1 MKTVNDFNFKG
12 KKAIVRVDFNV
23 PYDENFRITDDTRIQ
38 AAAPTIKK
46 ILADGGS
53 VILMSHLGR
62 PKGEVN
68 DKYSLRHIVDHVSK
82 VLGVPVKFV
91 SDCVGPVAEK
101 AAADI
106 KPGEVILLENLRF
119 HPEEEK
125 GDEKFAKELASLA
138 DIYVNDAYGT
148 AHRAHASTTIIA
160 KFMGPNKCFGLL
172 MAKEV
177 EAIKK
182 ILKDGEHPV
191 TAILGGAKIS
201 SKLPIIYNMLES
213 VDNLILGGGMAYTFI
228 KARGGKIGRSLHE
241 DEYLETTEEI
251 RAKAAE
257 RGVKL
262 YLTLDAIATE
272 EFSETAP
279 TKIFASDEIED
290 GWEAMDIWE
299 KTTKLFTDVVK
310 ESKTVLWNGPMG
322 VFEMPKFA
330 KGTIAI
336 AEAMAEATKKNGAFT
351 LVGGGDSVA
360 AVKQYGYADKVSYVS
375 TGGGAMLESLEGKVL
390 PGVAAI
396 EEN

>member
-82 VLGVPVKFV
+82 VLGMPVKFV

-213 VDNLILGGGMAYTFI
+213 VANLILGGGMAYTFI

>member
-23 PYDENFRITDDTRIQ
+23 PYDENFHITDDTRIQ

-68 DKYSLRHIVDHVSK
+68 DKYSLRHIVDHVSE

-101 AAADI
+101 AAADL
-106 KPGEVILLENLRF
+106 KPGEVMLLENLRF

-330 KGTIAI
+330 KGTVAI
-336 AEAMAEATKKNGAFT
+336 AEAMAEATRHGAFT

-360 AVKQYGYADKVSYVS
+360 AVKQYGYAEKVSYVS

>member
-12 KKAIVRVDFNV
+12 RKAIVRVDFNV

-46 ILADGGS
+46 ILSDGGS

-62 PKGEVN
+62 PKGQVN
-68 DKYSLRHIVDHVSK
+68 DKYSLRHIVDHVAQ
-82 VLGVPVKFV
+82 VLGVPVKFA
-91 SDCVGPVAEK
+91 SDCVGPEAEK
-101 AAADI
+101 AAADL
-106 KPGEVILLENLRF
+106 KPGEVLLLENLRF

-125 GDEKFAKELASLA
+125 GDEAFAKQLAGLA

-148 AHRAHASTTIIA
+148 AHRAHASTTVIA
-160 KFMGPNKCFGLL
+160 HFMGSEKCFGLL

-177 EAIKK
+177 ESIKK
-182 ILKDGEHPV
+182 VLKDGEHPV
-191 TAILGGAKIS
+191 TAILGGAKVS

-241 DEYLETTEEI
+241 DEYLATTEEI

-257 RGVKL
+257 KGVKL
-262 YLTLDAIATE
+262 YLTLDVIATE

-279 TKIFASDEIED
+279 TQIFASNAIED
-290 GWEAMDIWE
+290 SWEAMDVWE
-299 KTTKLFTDVVK
+299 DTRALFSKVIK

-330 KGTIAI
+330 KGTVAI
-336 AEAMAEATKKNGAFT
+336 AEAMAEATKNGAFT

-375 TGGGAMLESLEGKVL
+375 TGGGAMLESLEGKIL

-396 EEN
+396 EEE

>member
-23 PYDENFRITDDTRIQ
+23 PYDENFHITDDTRIQ

-101 AAADI
+101 AAADL

-160 KFMGPNKCFGLL
+160 KFMGTNKCFGLL

-279 TKIFASDEIED
+279 TKIFASDQIED

>member
-23 PYDENFRITDDTRIQ
+23 PYDENFHITDDTRIQ

-68 DKYSLRHIVDHVSK
+68 DKYSLRHIVDHVSE

-101 AAADI
+101 AATDL
-106 KPGEVILLENLRF
+106 KPGEVMLLENLRF

-330 KGTIAI
+330 KGTVAI
-336 AEAMAEATKKNGAFT
+336 AEAMAEATRHGAFT

-360 AVKQYGYADKVSYVS
+360 AVKQYGYAEKVSYVS

>member
-12 KKAIVRVDFNV
+12 RKAIVRVDFNV
-23 PYDENFRITDDTRIQ
+23 PYDENFHITDDTRIR
-38 AAAPTIKK
+38 AAAPTIQK
-46 ILADGGS
+46 ILKDGGS

-62 PKGEVN
+62 PKGQVN
-68 DKYSLRHIVDHVSK
+68 DKYSLRHIVDHVSQ

-91 SDCVGPVAEK
+91 PDCVGPEVEK
-101 AAADI
+101 AAKEL
-106 KPGEVILLENLRF
+106 KPGEVLLLENLRF

-125 GDEKFAKELASLA
+125 GDEAFAKQLASLA

-148 AHRAHASTTIIA
+148 AHRAHASTTVIA
-160 KFMGPNKCFGLL
+160 KFMGSQKCFGLL

-177 EAIKK
+177 DAIKK

-191 TAILGGAKIS
+191 TAILGGAKVS

-257 RGVKL
+257 KGVKL
-262 YLTLDAIATE
+262 YFTKDVIATE
-272 EFSETAP
+272 VFSEDAP
-279 TKIFASDEIED
+279 SKIFAADQIED
-290 GWEAMDIWE
+290 GWEAMDIWME
-299 KTTKLFTDVVK
+299 TRKYFADVIK
-310 ESKTVLWNGPMG
+310 ASKTVLWNGPMG
-322 VFEMPKFA
+322 VFEMDKYA
-330 KGTIAI
+330 QGSVAI
-336 AEAMAEATKKNGAFT
+336 AEAMAEATAKGAFT

-360 AVKQYGYADKVSYVS
+360 AVNKYGFADKVSYVS

-396 EEN
+396 EED

>member
-23 PYDENFRITDDTRIQ
+23 PYDENFHITDDTRIQ

-46 ILADGGS
+46 ILTDGGS

>member
-23 PYDENFRITDDTRIQ
+23 PYDENFHITDDTRIQ

-101 AAADI
+101 AAAEL

-160 KFMGPNKCFGLL
+160 KFMGPDKCFGLL

>member
-23 PYDENFRITDDTRIQ
+23 PYDENFHITDDTRIQ

-82 VLGVPVKFV
+82 ILGVPVKFV

-101 AAADI
+101 AAAEL

-160 KFMGPNKCFGLL
+160 KFMGPDKCFGLL